1 MAKKR
6 DFMAHKNQI
15 IPILAFYLLI
25 TALSAWRVWHAV
37 SQFFPGWALPWY
49 AAGCCVLSFSLP
61 LGYLLPKTRIA
72 KGLEIIG
79 NYWYSLQFML
89 IFAAL
94 FEWLADVIVV
104 RLLRLPLQRQ
114 MSVFSL
120 VIFGVAAAGFL
131 YGAIHTRQ
139 IKIREYD
146 CPVAKSL
153 PTGETLR
160 IVHLSDIH
168 LSSIN
173 DLHTVQKI
181 VSEVNTLSA
190 DYICIT
196 GDVFTETTQ
205 EVFEMAAI
213 SAAFRDLKSK
223 YGVYACLGNHD
234 VGEDLPEMKQFFRE
248 SGITLLED
256 ESAVQEGVFLLGR
269 TDMTPGGDTGHNRP
283 SVATCLKDASP
294 NQLIVVMDHQPG
306 DIENCAKAGVDI
318 LLSGLTH
325 GGQFFPL
332 NRLIHRV
339 FPHYCGCKKFGEMYS
354 IVSPGTSPIPYIR
367 AIGDSEIIVVNV
379 QSQARG

>member
-6 DFMAHKNQI
+6 DSMAHKNQI

-49 AAGCCVLSFSLP
+49 AADCCVLSFSLP

-94 FEWLADVIVV
+94 FEWLVDVVV
-104 RLLRLPLQRQ
+104 VCLRRLPLQKQ

-120 VIFGVAAAGFL
+120 VIFVVAAAGFL
-131 YGAIHTRQ
+131 YGAVHTRK

-146 CPVAKSL
+146 CPVAKPL

-168 LSSIN
+168 LGSIN
-173 DLHTVQKI
+173 DLHMVQKI

-196 GDVFTETTQ
+196 GDMFTETTH
-205 EVFEMAAI
+205 EVFEMNAI
-213 SAAFRDLKSK
+213 SAEFRKLKSK

-234 VGEDLPEMKQFFRE
+234 AGEDLPEMKRFFQE

-256 ESAVQEGVFLLGR
+256 ESVVQEGVFLLGR

-283 SVATCLKDASP
+283 SV
-294 NQLIVVMDHQPG
+294 QP
-306 DIENCAKAGVDI
+306 V
-318 LLSGLTH
+318 
-325 GGQFFPL
+325 
-332 NRLIHRV
+332 
-339 FPHYCGCKKFGEMYS
+339 
-354 IVSPGTSPIPYIR
+354 
-367 AIGDSEIIVVNV
+367 
-379 QSQARG
+379 